1 MAKRKHMP
9 NNKHKGLF
17 IYCHVCK
24 KHFSWTRK
32 TVLRNTKKVKE
43 EPTCGETGKNYSTC
57 KNFEKHRYKSRL
69 HVPGSDGRKASKT
82 HDATNYADAVIQ
94 AIDFEKE
101 FKAEL
106 LGLGQPTEIKN
117 RQYLFDIQL
126 RYIDFLDNI
135 DVPEHQKN
143 TLSDQRKNEIVNCLK
158 IFNEALTKHNINKKL
173 LVINRIGDMYV
184 GLFHDYL
191 LIDKNYRG
199 ATYNGKMTAVKKFF
213 IWAIDKYTINMKNP
227 FEKVRL
233 LPVAV
238 RRDTITKEE
247 FKNLLKIIK
256 PENGIEI
263 KGKYKR
269 NRYKLY
275 LKDALELALHT
286 GGRREEVVGLKWNM
300 IREKDGEPIYIEV
313 PNLKVKRKKGTRFD
327 IDVPPKIIPVT
338 KSLKMILFRLGYNM
352 NKGKDRHLLNP
363 DKRTASS
370 TKSMNEALSLGFSH
384 FYNQLNTGRELKF
397 KCLRKTYL
405 TYLSS
410 TLKGDAKRLS
420 SHATDTVLKKHYIDE
435 RIVDKAIKELDIFED

>member
-1 MAKRKHMP
+1 MTKRKHMP

-32 TVLRNTKKVKE
+32 TVLRNSKKVKE
-43 EPTCGETGKNYSTC
+43 EPICGETGKNYSTC

-82 HDATNYADAVIQ
+82 HEATNYTDAVMQ

-101 FKAEL
+101 FKVEL
-106 LGLGQPTEIKN
+106 QGFGQPIEIRN
-117 RQYLFDIQL
+117 RQYLFDVQL

-143 TLSDQRKNEIVNCLK
+143 TLSDQRKNEIINCLK
-158 IFNEALTKHNINKKL
+158 IFNEALEKHKINKKL
-173 LVINRIGDMYV
+173 FIVNRINDMHV

-191 LIDKNYRG
+191 LVDKNYKG
-199 ATYNGKMTAVKKFF
+199 NTYNGKMSALKTFLSWV
-213 IWAIDKYTINMKNP
+213 IDKFSIDMKNP
-227 FEKVRL
+227 FEKVRMI
-233 LPVAV
+233 PVMV
-238 RRDTITKEE
+238 KRDTITREE

-263 KGKYKR
+263 QGKYKR

-300 IREKDGEPIYIEV
+300 IREKDDEPVYIEV
-313 PNLKVKRKKGTRFD
+313 PNLKVKRKKGERFNT
-327 IDVPPKIIPVT
+327 DVPPKIIPIT
-338 KSLKMILFRLGYNM
+338 KSLKNILYRLRYDI
-352 NKGKDRHLLNP
+352 NKGKDRYILNP
-363 DKRTASS
+363 DKRTDSS
-370 TKSMNEALSLGFSH
+370 IKSMNDALSIGFSF
-384 FYNQLNTGRELKF
+384 FYKQLNTGRELQF

-410 TLKGDAKRLS
+410 TLKGDTKRLS

-435 RIVDKAIKELDIFED
+435 RIVDKAIKELNIFED